1 MSPNTQFYT
10 GRGDS
15 GIVSVGTTQLGK
27 DHPLFDVLG
36 SLDELN
42 SWLGL
47 CRVAA
52 HEFQKQQVGELHD
65 IASAIKQIQELLF
78 IMQSEMAAIGFSL
91 PFKQRIMAQHRE
103 FLEKI
108 IAEIDDTYPA
118 LKQFVIPGG
127 TELAARLDIARAMAR
142 TSERRMRK
150 LATTMTISE
159 ELLPFLNR
167 LSSALFALARYVNH
181 AAGVT
186 EEHPSY

>member
-1 MSPNTQFYT
+1 MSRNTRFYT

-15 GIVSVGTTQLGK
+15 GVVSVGTTELGK

-47 CRVAA
+47 CRVEAQS
-52 HEFQKQQVGELHD
+52 FQRQQGGELHD
-65 IASAIKQIQELLF
+65 VASAIKQIQELLF
-78 IMQSEMAAIGFSL
+78 IAQSEMAAIGFSL
-91 PFKQRIMAQHRE
+91 PFKQRILEHHRE

-108 IAEIDDTYPA
+108 IDEIDETYPT

-127 TELAARLDIARAMAR
+127 TELAARLDVARAMAR
-142 TSERRMRK
+142 NSERRMRK
-150 LATTMTISE
+150 LASTMTISK

-167 LSSALFALARYVNH
+167 LSSALFALARYSNY
-181 AAGVT
+181 AAGIT